1 MSSASRSS
9 SLSLHDDRRFP
20 HRHRSASGARPHRL
34 SFPAKRQ
41 KFVVLRHLGSVGA
54 SFSVHFS
61 LRSQGSGAER
71 GVGFGSARSRWRSVA
86 SFLPGGG
93 WWTLRGDSEDAGAAD
108 AKSVSV
114 VTALRW
120 IWGLIAEDRLVIYV
134 AFGSLAVAAL
144 SEITMPS
151 LLAASIF
158 TAQSGCRD
166 LFYRQVQLLGIL
178 CCTSGICSGL
188 RSGCFAVANTIL
200 VKRLRETIFST
211 LVFQHIGFFDTK
223 SVGDLMSR
231 LGSDCQRLS
240 HVIGNDMNLIIRNV
254 LQGTGALVNLL
265 SLSWPLTMST
275 LVICSVLSAVFL
287 VYGRYQKNAAK
298 LSQEFT
304 AKANEVAE
312 DTLTLMK
319 TVRVYGTEGME
330 IGRYKL
336 LLERLGSVSIREAA
350 AYGLWN
356 LSFHTL
362 YRLTQVLAL
371 LLGGLSILTGYV
383 SPEQLTKYILY
394 CEWMIYATWR
404 LADSL
409 TLLLQSI
416 GSSEEVFHLMS
427 LSPSHQYLSKGLK
440 IQKLRGHVQFVD
452 VSFQYPSRITV
463 PALANVNFSIQ
474 PNEVVAIV
482 GASGCGKSSLV
493 SLLLRLYD
501 PVDGQ
506 VCCTNIGRMLNQEIS
521 MNLAV
526 TTFSLHRRFILAPWL
541 LKFPNLQIY
550 IDGFPIK
557 ELDIR
562 CLREKIGFVGQEP
575 HLFHMDI
582 SSNIS
587 YGCSGKVNQEDV
599 ELAASQAGAH
609 DFISTL
615 PDGYQTVVHDGLL
628 SGGQKQRIAIARAI
642 LRDPAILI
650 LDEATSALD
659 AESERRIKG
668 LIFNQ
673 TARTVIVIAHRLG
686 TVENADR
693 IIVMHGGRVVE
704 VGTHKELLLRDGFY
718 ARLIRNREDSIG
730 F

>member
-1 MSSASRSS
+1 M
-9 SLSLHDDRRFP
+9 
-20 HRHRSASGARPHRL
+20 
-34 SFPAKRQ
+34 
-41 KFVVLRHLGSVGA
+41 
-54 SFSVHFS
+54 
-61 LRSQGSGAER
+61 
-71 GVGFGSARSRWRSVA
+71 
-86 SFLPGGG
+86 
-93 WWTLRGDSEDAGAAD
+93 
-108 AKSVSV
+108 
-114 VTALRW
+114 
-120 IWGLIAEDRLVIYV
+120 
-134 AFGSLAVAAL
+134 
-144 SEITMPS
+144 
-151 LLAASIF
+151 
-158 TAQSGCRD
+158 
-166 LFYRQVQLLGIL
+166 
-178 CCTSGICSGL
+178 
-188 RSGCFAVANTIL
+188 
-200 VKRLRETIFST
+200 
-211 LVFQHIGFFDTK
+211 
-223 SVGDLMSR
+223 
-231 LGSDCQRLS
+231 
-240 HVIGNDMNLIIRNV
+240 
-254 LQGTGALVNLL
+254 
-265 SLSWPLTMST
+265 
-275 LVICSVLSAVFL
+275 
-287 VYGRYQKNAAK
+287 
-298 LSQEFT
+298 
-304 AKANEVAE
+304 
-312 DTLTLMK
+312 
-319 TVRVYGTEGME
+319 
-330 IGRYKL
+330 
-336 LLERLGSVSIREAA
+336 LERLGSVSIREAA

-409 TLLLQSI
+409 TSLLQSI
-416 GSSEEVFHLMS
+416 GASEEVFHLMS

-440 IQKLRGHVQFVD
+440 KQKLRGHVQFVD

-501 PVDGQ
+501 PVDG
-506 VCCTNIGRMLNQEIS
+506 
-521 MNLAV
+521 
-526 TTFSLHRRFILAPWL
+526 
-541 LKFPNLQIY
+541 QIY

>member
-427 LSPSHQYLSKGLK
+427 LSPSHQYLSKGKHTEENATVHEKAEEGLK

-501 PVDGQ
+501 PVDG
-506 VCCTNIGRMLNQEIS
+506 
-521 MNLAV
+521 
-526 TTFSLHRRFILAPWL
+526 
-541 LKFPNLQIY
+541 QIY

>member
-1 MSSASRSS
+1 M
-9 SLSLHDDRRFP
+9 
-20 HRHRSASGARPHRL
+20 
-34 SFPAKRQ
+34 Q
-41 KFVVLRHLGSVGA
+41 
-54 SFSVHFS
+54 
-61 LRSQGSGAER
+61 
-71 GVGFGSARSRWRSVA
+71 
-86 SFLPGGG
+86 
-93 WWTLRGDSEDAGAAD
+93 
-108 AKSVSV
+108 
-114 VTALRW
+114 
-120 IWGLIAEDRLVIYV
+120 
-134 AFGSLAVAAL
+134 
-144 SEITMPS
+144 
-151 LLAASIF
+151 
-158 TAQSGCRD
+158 
-166 LFYRQVQLLGIL
+166 
-178 CCTSGICSGL
+178 
-188 RSGCFAVANTIL
+188 
-200 VKRLRETIFST
+200 VKRLRETIFSS
-211 LVFQHIGFFDTK
+211 LVFQDIGFFDTK
-223 SVGDLMSR
+223 SVGDLTSR

-265 SLSWPLTMST
+265 SLSWPLTLST
-275 LVICSVLSAVFL
+275 LVICSVLSAIFL
-287 VYGRYQKNAAK
+287 VYGRYQRNAAK

-312 DTLTLMK
+312 DTLTMMK

-336 LLERLGSVSIREAA
+336 LLERLGSVSIREAV

-356 LSFHTL
+356 LSFNTL
-362 YRLTQVLAL
+362 YRSTQVLAL

-383 SPEQLTKYILY
+383 SAEQLTKYILY

-404 LADSL
+404 LVDSL
-409 TLLLQSI
+409 TSLLQSI
-416 GSSEEVFHLMS
+416 GASEEVFHLMS
-427 LSPSHQYLSKGLK
+427 LSPSHQYLSKGKHTEENAIVHKKAEKESMLGLK
-440 IQKLRGHVQFVD
+440 IRKLRGHIQFID

-463 PALANVNFSIQ
+463 PVLANVNLSIQ

-482 GASGCGKSSLV
+482 GTSGCGKSSLV

-501 PVDGQ
+501 PVDG
-506 VCCTNIGRMLNQEIS
+506 R
-521 MNLAV
+521 
-526 TTFSLHRRFILAPWL
+526 
-541 LKFPNLQIY
+541 IY

-562 CLREKIGFVGQEP
+562 CLREKIGYVGQEP

-587 YGCSGKVNQEDV
+587 YGCSRKINQEDV

-615 PDGYQTVVHDGLL
+615 PDGYETVVHDGLL
-628 SGGQKQRIAIARAI
+628 SGGQKQRIAVARAI
-642 LRDPAILI
+642 LRDPVILI

-659 AESERRIKG
+659 AESERQIKG
-668 LIFNQ
+668 LIFNK
-673 TARTVIVIAHRLG
+673 TARTVIVIAHRLS

-704 VGTHKELLLRDGFY
+704 VGTHMELLLRDGFY
-718 ARLIRNREDSIG
+718 ARLIKYREDSIG

>member
-371 LLGGLSILTGYV
+371 LLGGLSILTG
-383 SPEQLTKYILY
+383 
-394 CEWMIYATWR
+394 
-404 LADSL
+404 
-409 TLLLQSI
+409 
-416 GSSEEVFHLMS
+416 
-427 LSPSHQYLSKGLK
+427 LK

>member
-1 MSSASRSS
+1 MSFISRSS
-9 SLSLHDDRRFP
+9 SLSLHNRRFSD
-20 HRHRSASGARPHRL
+20 HHRSASRARPHRL
-34 SFPAKRQ
+34 PFPAERQ
-41 KFVVLRHLGSVGA
+41 KSILHRLGSIDA
-54 SFSVHFS
+54 SSSVHFS
-61 LRSQGSGAER
+61 LHGHGSGAER
-71 GVGFGSARSRWRSVA
+71 CGGFESARSWLRSAA

-93 WWTLRGDSEDAGAAD
+93 WWSLRGDWEEAGAAD
-108 AKSVSV
+108 AKAVSV

-120 IWGLIAEDRLVIYV
+120 VWGLIAEDRLVIYV

-151 LLAASIF
+151 LLAASLF

-200 VKRLRETIFST
+200 VKCLRETIFSS
-211 LVFQHIGFFDTK
+211 LVFQDIGFFDTK
-223 SVGDLMSR
+223 SVGDLTSR

-240 HVIGNDMNLIIRNV
+240 HVIKNDMNLIIRNI

-275 LVICSVLSAVFL
+275 MVICSVLSAIFL
-287 VYGRYQKNAAK
+287 VYGRYQRNAAK

-312 DTLTLMK
+312 DTLNLMK

-336 LLERLGSVSIREAA
+336 LLERLSSVSIREAA

-356 LSFHTL
+356 LSFNTL
-362 YRLTQVLAL
+362 YRSTQVLAL

-404 LADSL
+404 LVDSL
-409 TLLLQSI
+409 TSLLQSI
-416 GSSEEVFHLMS
+416 GASEEVFHLMS

-440 IQKLRGHVQFVD
+440 MQKLRGHIQLVN

-463 PALANVNFSIQ
+463 PVLANVSFSIK

-506 VCCTNIGRMLNQEIS
+506 
-521 MNLAV
+521 
-526 TTFSLHRRFILAPWL
+526 
-541 LKFPNLQIY
+541 IY

-562 CLREKIGFVGQEP
+562 CLREKIGLVGQEP

-587 YGCSGKVNQEDV
+587 YGCSREINQEDV

-615 PDGYQTVVHDGLL
+615 PDGYQTVIHDGLL

-659 AESERRIKG
+659 AESERLIKG
-668 LIFNQ
+668 LIFNK
-673 TARTVIVIAHRLG
+673 TARTVIVIAHRLS
-686 TVENADR
+686 TVENADK

-704 VGTHKELLLRDGFY
+704 VGTHKELLFRDGFY
-718 ARLIRNREDSIG
+718 GRLIKQREDSIE

>member
-1 MSSASRSS
+1 
-9 SLSLHDDRRFP
+9 
-20 HRHRSASGARPHRL
+20 
-34 SFPAKRQ
+34 
-41 KFVVLRHLGSVGA
+41 
-54 SFSVHFS
+54 
-61 LRSQGSGAER
+61 
-71 GVGFGSARSRWRSVA
+71 
-86 SFLPGGG
+86 
-93 WWTLRGDSEDAGAAD
+93 T
-108 AKSVSV
+108 
-114 VTALRW
+114 
-120 IWGLIAEDRLVIYV
+120 
-134 AFGSLAVAAL
+134 
-144 SEITMPS
+144 
-151 LLAASIF
+151 
-158 TAQSGCRD
+158 
-166 LFYRQVQLLGIL
+166 
-178 CCTSGICSGL
+178 
-188 RSGCFAVANTIL
+188 
-200 VKRLRETIFST
+200 
-211 LVFQHIGFFDTK
+211 
-223 SVGDLMSR
+223 SR

-240 HVIGNDMNLIIRNV
+240 HVIGNDMNLIIRNI

-275 LVICSVLSAVFL
+275 MVICSVLSAIFL
-287 VYGRYQKNAAK
+287 VYGRYQRNAAK

-336 LLERLGSVSIREAA
+336 LLERLGSVSIREAV

-356 LSFHTL
+356 LSFNAL
-362 YRLTQVLAL
+362 YRSTQVLAL

-404 LADSL
+404 LVDNL
-409 TLLLQSI
+409 TSLLQSI
-416 GSSEEVFHLMS
+416 GASEEVFHLMS
-427 LSPSHQYLSKGLK
+427 LSPSHQYLSKGKHTEEHVTTNEKAEEGLK
-440 IQKLRGHVQFVD
+440 MQKLRGHVQFVN

-463 PALANVNFSIQ
+463 PVLANVNFSIQ

-501 PVDGQ
+501 PDDG
-506 VCCTNIGRMLNQEIS
+506 
-521 MNLAV
+521 
-526 TTFSLHRRFILAPWL
+526 
-541 LKFPNLQIY
+541 QIY
-550 IDGFPIK
+550 IDNFPIR

-562 CLREKIGFVGQEP
+562 CLREKIGLVGQEP

-587 YGCSGKVNQEDV
+587 YGCSREIDQEDV

-609 DFISTL
+609 NFISDL
-615 PDGYQTVVHDGLL
+615 PDGYQTVIHDGLL

-659 AESERRIKG
+659 AESERQIKG
-668 LIFNQ
+668 LIFNK
-673 TARTVIVIAHRLG
+673 TARTIIVIAHRLS
-686 TVENADR
+686 TVENADK

-704 VGTHKELLLRDGFY
+704 VGTHKELLFRDGFY
-718 ARLIRNREDSIG
+718 ARLIKQQEDSIE

>member
-1 MSSASRSS
+1 M
-9 SLSLHDDRRFP
+9 
-20 HRHRSASGARPHRL
+20 
-34 SFPAKRQ
+34 
-41 KFVVLRHLGSVGA
+41 
-54 SFSVHFS
+54 
-61 LRSQGSGAER
+61 
-71 GVGFGSARSRWRSVA
+71 
-86 SFLPGGG
+86 
-93 WWTLRGDSEDAGAAD
+93 
-108 AKSVSV
+108 
-114 VTALRW
+114 
-120 IWGLIAEDRLVIYV
+120 
-134 AFGSLAVAAL
+134 
-144 SEITMPS
+144 
-151 LLAASIF
+151 
-158 TAQSGCRD
+158 
-166 LFYRQVQLLGIL
+166 
-178 CCTSGICSGL
+178 
-188 RSGCFAVANTIL
+188 
-200 VKRLRETIFST
+200 
-211 LVFQHIGFFDTK
+211 
-223 SVGDLMSR
+223 
-231 LGSDCQRLS
+231 
-240 HVIGNDMNLIIRNV
+240 
-254 LQGTGALVNLL
+254 
-265 SLSWPLTMST
+265 
-275 LVICSVLSAVFL
+275 
-287 VYGRYQKNAAK
+287 
-298 LSQEFT
+298 
-304 AKANEVAE
+304 
-312 DTLTLMK
+312 
-319 TVRVYGTEGME
+319 
-330 IGRYKL
+330 
-336 LLERLGSVSIREAA
+336 LERLGSVSIREAA

-362 YRLTQVLAL
+362 YRSTQVLAL

-409 TLLLQSI
+409 TSLLQSI
-416 GSSEEVFHLMS
+416 GASEEVFHLMS
-427 LSPSHQYLSKGLK
+427 LSPSHQYLSKGKHTEENATVHEKAEEGLK

-501 PVDGQ
+501 PVDG
-506 VCCTNIGRMLNQEIS
+506 
-521 MNLAV
+521 
-526 TTFSLHRRFILAPWL
+526 
-541 LKFPNLQIY
+541 QIY

-659 AESERRIKG
+659 WESERRIKG

>member
-1 MSSASRSS
+1 
-9 SLSLHDDRRFP
+9 
-20 HRHRSASGARPHRL
+20 
-34 SFPAKRQ
+34 
-41 KFVVLRHLGSVGA
+41 
-54 SFSVHFS
+54 
-61 LRSQGSGAER
+61 
-71 GVGFGSARSRWRSVA
+71 
-86 SFLPGGG
+86 
-93 WWTLRGDSEDAGAAD
+93 
-108 AKSVSV
+108 
-114 VTALRW
+114 
-120 IWGLIAEDRLVIYV
+120 
-134 AFGSLAVAAL
+134 
-144 SEITMPS
+144 
-151 LLAASIF
+151 
-158 TAQSGCRD
+158 
-166 LFYRQVQLLGIL
+166 
-178 CCTSGICSGL
+178 
-188 RSGCFAVANTIL
+188 
-200 VKRLRETIFST
+200 
-211 LVFQHIGFFDTK
+211 
-223 SVGDLMSR
+223 MSR

-409 TLLLQSI
+409 TSLLQSI
-416 GSSEEVFHLMS
+416 GASEEVFHLMS

-501 PVDGQ
+501 PVDG
-506 VCCTNIGRMLNQEIS
+506 
-521 MNLAV
+521 
-526 TTFSLHRRFILAPWL
+526 
-541 LKFPNLQIY
+541 QIY

-659 AESERRIKG
+659 WESERRIKG

>member
-9 SLSLHDDRRFP
+9 SLSLHDDRQFP
-20 HRHRSASGARPHRL
+20 HRRRSASGARPHRL

-41 KFVVLRHLGSVGA
+41 KFVVLRRLGSVGA

-211 LVFQHIGFFDTK
+211 LVFQDIGFFDTK

-362 YRLTQVLAL
+362 YRSTQVLAL

-409 TLLLQSI
+409 TSLLQSI
-416 GSSEEVFHLMS
+416 GASEEVFHLMS
-427 LSPSHQYLSKGLK
+427 LSPSHQYLLK
-440 IQKLRGHVQFVD
+440 IQKLRGHIQFLD

-501 PVDGQ
+501 PVDG
-506 VCCTNIGRMLNQEIS
+506 
-521 MNLAV
+521 
-526 TTFSLHRRFILAPWL
+526 
-541 LKFPNLQIY
+541 QIY

-659 AESERRIKG
+659 VESERRIKG

>member
-506 VCCTNIGRMLNQEIS
+506 
-521 MNLAV
+521 
-526 TTFSLHRRFILAPWL
+526 
-541 LKFPNLQIY
+541 IY